1 MLSDRIRMT
10 VLMVVSVADAGHNIT
25 SVRQINAK
33 LYTYA
38 YGNGNGNGAREKSFP
53 QESRKKAYYILDKY
67 I

>member
-38 YGNGNGNGAREKSFP
+38 YGNGNGAREKSFP